1 MTVNQLSVF
10 IENKSGKLVKVL
22 NLLKEAQ
29 IQIVAT
35 TIADTI
41 DYGICRIICNNPD
54 RAYNILQQNSVSVAC
69 SEAFALQLDNTP
81 GAAADAI
88 QTLADAG
95 IGITYLYSIQ
105 LDGKGVLLFRTDDA
119 EKTRS
124 VIQQHQ
130 LTTVNNQQLTQ
141 MMK

>member
-10 IENKSGKLVKVL
+10 IENKSGKLVKIL
-22 NLLKEAQ
+22 NLLKEAE

-41 DYGICRIICNNPD
+41 DYGICRIICNNPEK
-54 RAYNILQQNSVSVAC
+54 AYDILQKNSVSVAT

-88 QTLADAG
+88 QTFADEG
-95 IGITYLYSIQ
+95 IGITYLYSFQ
-105 LDGKGVLLFRTDDA
+105 LAGKGVLLFRTDNHD
-119 EKTRS
+119 KTKQ
-124 VIQQHQ
+124 VIVERNLKTISNEQ
-130 LTTVNNQQLTQ
+130 LATMIL
-141 MMK
+141 